1 MVIRDMAVGTDL
13 EIVLRGDIPPAVR
26 EYARDM
32 LTSLACYTDL
42 HLRHVRVRV
51 TLHGETTQ
59 VRRVTAQASA
69 QFDGRR
75 VRAQVAAGTAH
86 EAIDLLAD
94 VMRHRMSRL
103 EQRWEA
109 DCGGT
114 PSTTPHGWRHDH
126 EQTHRPGHLPRPH
139 KDRKILRHKA
149 FELDLCTPDEAIEDM
164 ELMGYRF
171 RLFTDLESG
180 QDSVVC
186 RLGPTAYRLTQVKP
200 EPGHIWRT
208 RAAMTTS
215 PYPASRLSLEEA
227 VELMNL
233 TGWSFVFY
241 ADPATGRGR
250 VLYRR
255 YDGHYGLITPV
266 GTWTS
271 RKGRR
276 SRADRSATS
285 GSDELG
291 SLVSQ
296 GVSGASEL

>member
-1 MVIRDMAVGTDL
+1 MVIRELAPETDL
-13 EIVLRGDIPPAVR
+13 EVVLRGDIPPAVR
-26 EYARDM
+26 EHARDM
-32 LTSLACYTDL
+32 MTRLTCYTDL
-42 HLRHVRVRV
+42 HLRHAWVRV
-51 TLHGETTQ
+51 TLHGDAAQ
-59 VRRVTAQASA
+59 SRRVTAQASA

-75 VRAQVAAGTAH
+75 VRGQVAAATAN

-94 VMRHRMSRL
+94 VLRHRMSRL

-109 DCGGT
+109 YGGQT
-114 PSTTPHGWRHDH
+114 PSTTPYEWRHGH
-126 EQTHRPGHLPRPH
+126 EQTHRPDHLLRPSR
-139 KDRKILRHKA
+139 DRKVLRHKA

-186 RLGPTAYRLTQVKP
+186 RLGPTAYRLTQVKT

-208 RAAMTTS
+208 RAALTTN
-215 PYPASRLSLEEA
+215 PYPASRLSLAEA
-227 VELMNL
+227 VERMNL

-266 GTWTS
+266 GT
-271 RKGRR
+271 
-276 SRADRSATS
+276 
-285 GSDELG
+285 
-291 SLVSQ
+291 
-296 GVSGASEL
+296 